1 MRIGCPRIAR
11 SSAPSDS
18 QIAGIGSGSGIGI
31 SNCQGWRRGM
41 RPSMKYLE
49 RRLIHAALLLI
60 GASVLSFLFSGL
72 APGSFF
78 DELKLNPQISPETV
92 AALRSQYGLDQSL
105 PVRYGRWL
113 KSVARGEWGYSFAY
127 NQPVRNLL
135 IVRARNTLLLTTL
148 AMTLAWLIAVPIGVW
163 AANRNG
169 RWEDRLTSTSTSLL
183 LSVPELVLALGLLYL
198 VIRTHAL
205 PVGGMT
211 SSAFDH
217 LGRWGQA
224 SDLAAHLIVP
234 VTTLVLAS
242 LPILIRHVRA
252 SMIEALQAPFIQA
265 ARGHGI
271 GRARVLFYYALPAA
285 ANPLI
290 SLFGL
295 SVASL
300 LSGSLL
306 VEVVTGWPGL
316 GPLLLEA
323 CFSRDMYVVVGV
335 VMASTVFMIVGSLLA
350 DVMLLLADPRVRVD
364 HA

>member
-1 MRIGCPRIAR
+1 
-11 SSAPSDS
+11 
-18 QIAGIGSGSGIGI
+18 
-31 SNCQGWRRGM
+31 
-41 RPSMKYLE
+41 MKYIE
-49 RRLIHAALLLI
+49 RRLIHAVVLLI

-78 DELKLNPQISPETV
+78 DEMKMNPQISPETV
-92 AALRSQYGLDQSL
+92 AALRLQYGIDEPM
-105 PVRYGRWL
+105 PVKYVRWV
-113 KSVARGEWGYSFAY
+113 KSVAHGEWGYSFAY
-127 NQPVRNLL
+127 NQPVRKLL
-135 IVRARNTLLLTTL
+135 MVRARNTLLLTTL
-148 AMTLAWLIAVPIGVW
+148 AMLLVWLIAVPLGVW
-163 AANRNG
+163 LASRRG
-169 RWEDRLTSTSTSLL
+169 RWDDQLGAASTSLL
-183 LSVPELVLALGLLYL
+183 LSVPELVIALSLLYF
-198 VIRTHAL
+198 VIRTHLL
-205 PVGGMT
+205 PAGGMV
-211 SSAFDH
+211 SAEFDG
-217 LGRWGQA
+217 LGTWEQIR
-224 SDLAAHLIVP
+224 DLAAHLIVP

-252 SMIEALQAPFIQA
+252 SMREALQAPFIQA

>member
-1 MRIGCPRIAR
+1 
-11 SSAPSDS
+11 
-18 QIAGIGSGSGIGI
+18 
-31 SNCQGWRRGM
+31 M
-41 RPSMKYLE
+41 RPSTGSKMWSSMKYLE
-49 RRLIHAALLLI
+49 RRVIHAILLLI
-60 GASVLSFLFSGL
+60 GASVLSFLFSSL

-78 DELKLNPQISPETV
+78 DEMKLNPQISAETV
-92 AALRSQYGLDQSL
+92 AALRSQYGLDQPS
-105 PVRYGRWL
+105 PVRYFRWV
-113 KSVARGEWGYSFAY
+113 KSVLRGEWGYSFAY
-127 NQPVRNLL
+127 NRPVRSLL
-135 IVRARNTLLLTTL
+135 MVRARNTLLLTTL
-148 AMTLAWLIAVPIGVW
+148 AMALAWLIAVPVGVW
-163 AANRNG
+163 VATRRG
-169 RWEDRLTSTSTSLL
+169 RWEDHLASASTSLL

-205 PVGGMT
+205 PVGGMVST
-211 SSAFDH
+211 GFDR
-217 LGRWGQA
+217 LGSWGQV

-252 SMIEALQAPFIQA
+252 SMIEVLQAPFIQA

-271 GRARVLFYYALPAA
+271 GRARLLFRYALPAA

-295 SVASL
+295 SVAGL

-306 VEVVTGWPGL
+306 VEVITGWPGL

-323 CFSRDMYVVVGV
+323 CFSRDLYVVIGV
-335 VMASTVFMIVGSLLA
+335 VMASTLFMIFGSLLA
-350 DVMLLLADPRVRVD
+350 DIMLVVADPRVRAD